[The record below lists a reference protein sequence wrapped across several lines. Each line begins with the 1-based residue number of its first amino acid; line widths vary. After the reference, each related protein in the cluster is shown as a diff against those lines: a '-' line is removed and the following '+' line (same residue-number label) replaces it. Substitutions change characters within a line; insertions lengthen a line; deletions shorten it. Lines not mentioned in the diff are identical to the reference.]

1 MPDFYLVLD
10 LEATCCDRDSI
21 PKEQMETIEIGA
33 VMVERKTLTSISSS
47 YPQGIAE
54 FQTFIRPITH
64 PKLTE
69 FCTQLTSITQADV
82 DNAPKFKEAM
92 AIFEQWLT
100 NYPNYLFC
108 SWGKFDQLQI
118 KKDCRLHEIPF
129 PLGRKHFNL
138 KTRFARS
145 QHLKQRVPMPQAL
158 DLIQAPLE
166 GTLHRGIDDARNL
179 VKLLPYALGVEAIA
193 KTIDPEKTSI

>member
-10 LEATCCDRDSI
+10 LEATCCDRESI
-21 PKEQMETIEIGA
+21 PREQMETIEIGA
-33 VMVERKTLTSISSS
+33 VMVERKTLEAISSS
-47 YPQGIAE
+47 YPQGVAE
-54 FQTFIRPITH
+54 FQTFIRPVTH
-64 PKLTE
+64 PGLTE

-82 DNAPKFKEAM
+82 DSAPKFEEAM
-92 AIFEQWLT
+92 ETFEQWLA

-118 KKDCRLHEIPF
+118 KKDCRLHEIPY

-145 QHLKQRVPMPQAL
+145 QRLKDRVPMLQAL
-158 DLIQAPLE
+158 DLIQSPLE

-179 VKLLPYALGVEAIA
+179 VKLLPYALGVKAIEPANDRTEA
-193 KTIDPEKTSI
+193 SI

>member
-1 MPDFYLVLD
+1 LPDFYLVLD
-10 LEATCCDRDSI
+10 LEATCCDDDSI
-21 PKEQMETIEIGA
+21 PREQMETIEIGA
-33 VMVERKTLTSISSS
+33 VMVESKTLGAIS
-47 YPQGIAE
+47 E
-54 FQTFIRPITH
+54 FQTFIRPVTH

-69 FCTQLTSITQADV
+69 FCTQLTSITQSDV
-82 DNAPKFKEAM
+82 ENAPKFGEAM
-92 AIFEQWLT
+92 ATFEQWLT

-118 KKDCRLHEIPF
+118 KKDCRLHDIPF

-138 KTRFARS
+138 KTRFARR
-145 QHLKQRVPMPQAL
+145 QRLKERVPMLQAL

-179 VKLLPYALGVEAIA
+179 VKLLPYALGVKAIA
-193 KTIDPEKTSI
+193 PVQSTQPI

>member
-10 LEATCCDRDSI
+10 LEATCCDLSGLSPGERESI
-21 PKEQMETIEIGA
+21 PREQMETIEIGA
-33 VMVERKTLTSISSS
+33 VMVESKTLGAIS
-47 YPQGIAE
+47 E
-54 FQTFIRPITH
+54 FQTFTRPVTH

-69 FCTQLTSITQADV
+69 FCTQLTSITQGDV
-82 DNAPKFKEAM
+82 DNAPGFEEAM
-92 AIFEQWLT
+92 ESFEQWLT

-108 SWGKFDQLQI
+108 SWGKFDQHQI

-145 QHLKQRVPMPQAL
+145 QRLKERVPMPQAL

-179 VKLLPYALGVEAIA
+179 VKLLPYALGVKA
-193 KTIDPEKTSI
+193 IDPVVCQK

>member
-10 LEATCCDRDSI
+10 LEATCCDRESI
-21 PKEQMETIEIGA
+21 PREQMETIEIGA
-33 VMVERKTLTSISSS
+33 VMVERKTLETISSS
-47 YPQGIAE
+47 YPQGVAE
-54 FQTFIRPITH
+54 FQTFIRPVTH
-64 PKLTE
+64 PGLTE

-82 DNAPKFKEAM
+82 DSAPKFEEAM
-92 AIFEQWLT
+92 ETFEQWLT

-118 KKDCRLHEIPF
+118 KKDCRLHEIPY

-145 QHLKQRVPMPQAL
+145 QRLKDRVPMLQAL
-158 DLIQAPLE
+158 DLIQSPLE

-179 VKLLPYALGVEAIA
+179 VKLLPYALGVKAIEPANDRTEA
-193 KTIDPEKTSI
+193 SI